1 MKRTLRNRLLLL
13 CAVIALAA
21 LVLWFGWRD
30 QQRAPMALTELDPDS
45 ITRIE
50 LTIAQGAP
58 QVFEK
63 RDGRWWRTAP
73 TKMRGNDERVQRLAN
88 LAATPVT
95 RWVNADDFDPA
106 KIGLTQPA
114 ATLVLDN
121 VTLRYGALSAL
132 DELRY
137 VQINGRVAL
146 VSRQYSPEI
155 TLAMKSVGD

>member
-1 MKRTLRNRLLLL
+1 MRRTLRNRLSLF
-13 CAVIALAA
+13 CVVVA
-21 LVLWFGWRD
+21 LVAAVLWLGWRD
-30 QQRAPMALTELDPDS
+30 QQRAPVELTDLDADG

-50 LTIAQGAP
+50 LTIAQGTP

-63 RDGRWWRTAP
+63 RDGHWWRLAP

-88 LAATPVT
+88 LAATPVS
-95 RWVNADDFDPA
+95 RWVPAGEFDPA

-114 ATLVLDN
+114 ATLMLDG

-137 VQINGRVAL
+137 VQVGERVAL
-146 VSRQYSPEI
+146 VQRQYSPEI

>member
-1 MKRTLRNRLLLL
+1 MKRAVRNRLLLL
-13 CAVIALAA
+13 CAVIVLVAV
-21 LVLWFGWRD
+21 VLWLGLRD
-30 QQRAPMALTELDPDS
+30 ERRAPLALTELDPDS
-45 ITRIE
+45 VARIE
-50 LTIAQGAP
+50 LTIAQGTP

-63 RDGRWWRTAP
+63 RDGHWWRTAP
-73 TKMRGNDERVQRLAN
+73 TKTRGNDERVQRLAN
-88 LAATPVT
+88 LAATPVA

-155 TLAMKSVGD
+155 TLAMKSVRD